1 MTTCTS
7 NNWSNLISQV
17 GKGTL
22 KERAL
27 LCDTG
32 TSCEMEFNKATPNQA
47 VTLPYLRVRLVNFTL
62 ANTRRFYSLIGCAL
76 GVNG

>member
-1 MTTCTS
+1 M
-7 NNWSNLISQV
+7 SQV

-32 TSCEMEFNKATPNQA
+32 TSCEMELNKANLNQA
-47 VTLPYLRVRLVNFTL
+47 VTLPYLRVRLVSFTL
-62 ANTRRFYSLIGCAL
+62 ANTRRLYSPIKCAL